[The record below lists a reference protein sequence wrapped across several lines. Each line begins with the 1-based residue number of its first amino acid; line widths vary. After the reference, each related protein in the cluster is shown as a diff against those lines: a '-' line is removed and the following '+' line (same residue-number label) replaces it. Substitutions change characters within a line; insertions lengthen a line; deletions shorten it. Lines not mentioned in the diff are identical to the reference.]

1 MSQPD
6 IEAIEALINHRF
18 ADRDLV
24 RVAVRHASVADSR
37 AVSNERMEFLGDA
50 VLGLITCERIYQLYP
65 EMLEGEMTKIKSK
78 VVSRETC
85 AQLAIAMGLHLHLQ
99 LGKGMRSAGGSGA
112 AQVPMSLAAAA
123 LESIIAALYL
133 DAGMDKA
140 RAFVVPLVEP
150 MIREAEASKHQ
161 ENYKSLLQHHAQQ
174 GAGNSPQ
181 YIVIEERG
189 PDHSKHFLVAA
200 RVGQTQFE
208 AAWGASKKIAEQAA
222 AERALRALG
231 ILGGAV
237 EA

>member
-1 MSQPD
+1 MGQPD
-6 IEAIEALINHRF
+6 IEAIEALIGHRF
-18 ADRDLV
+18 ADRELL
-24 RVAVRHASVADSR
+24 RVAVRHASVADTR

-50 VLGLITCERIYQLYP
+50 VLGLVTCERVYQLYP

-85 AQLAIAMGLHLHLQ
+85 AQLAIALGLHLHLQ
-99 LGKGMRSAGGSGA
+99 LGKGMRSAGA
-112 AQVPMSLAAAA
+112 TVPMSLAAAA
-123 LESIIAALYL
+123 LESVIAALYL
-133 DAGMDKA
+133 DAGMDKT
-140 RAFVVPLVEP
+140 RAFIVPLVEP

-189 PDHSKHFLVAA
+189 PDHSKHFLIAA
-200 RVGQTQFE
+200 RVGDTQFD

-222 AERALRALG
+222 AERALRTLG
-231 ILGGAV
+231 VLGDGVGA
-237 EA
+237 

>member
-6 IEAIEALINHRF
+6 IEVIEALVNHRF
-18 ADRDLV
+18 TDRDLV
-24 RVAVRHASVADSR
+24 RVAVRHASVADTR

-85 AQLAIAMGLHLHLQ
+85 AQLAVAMGLHLHLQ
-99 LGKGMRSAGGSGA
+99 LGKGMRSPGA
-112 AQVPMSLAAAA
+112 TVPMSLAAAA
-123 LESIIAALYL
+123 LESVIAALFL
-133 DAGMDKA
+133 DAGIEKA
-140 RAFVVPLVEP
+140 RAFIVPLVEP

-189 PDHSKHFLVAA
+189 PDHSKHFLIAA
-200 RVGQTQFE
+200 RVGETQFDG
-208 AAWGASKKIAEQAA
+208 AWGASKKIAEQAA
-222 AERALRALG
+222 AERALRTLG
-231 ILGGAV
+231 VLGDGVGA
-237 EA
+237 